1 MLIKKILNNN
11 VVIVEKNNID
21 KIICGKGVGFQKKA
35 GDQLNPQL
43 VERTFLLE
51 NENNKQIEQLFQDIP
66 CEYFE
71 VASLI
76 VESIKQANKQ
86 MNFKDL
92 LKITLADHLYGCI
105 KRLNEGYKPLK
116 NMFLW
121 DLKHFYEHE
130 FKIVEQANELIK
142 KYFDTELND
151 DELGFIVLH
160 ILNSQLDND
169 TKMENMNQII
179 KEIVQIIR
187 INLNINFSQ
196 DSYDYNRLI
205 QHLKYFILRLKN
217 IDNNQNQKEVDESF
231 YDFISNE
238 YEVAFKISLKV
249 FDFLKN
255 QYNHLIDKNEII
267 YLTIHIQRL
276 INSK

>member
-116 NMFLW
+116 IC
-121 DLKHFYEHE
+121 FYE
-130 FKIVEQANELIK
+130 I
-142 KYFDTELND
+142 
-151 DELGFIVLH
+151 
-160 ILNSQLDND
+160 
-169 TKMENMNQII
+169 
-179 KEIVQIIR
+179 
-187 INLNINFSQ
+187 
-196 DSYDYNRLI
+196 
-205 QHLKYFILRLKN
+205 
-217 IDNNQNQKEVDESF
+217 
-231 YDFISNE
+231 
-238 YEVAFKISLKV
+238 
-249 FDFLKN
+249 
-255 QYNHLIDKNEII
+255 
-267 YLTIHIQRL
+267 
-276 INSK
+276 

>member
-1 MLIKKILNNN
+1 
-11 VVIVEKNNID
+11 
-21 KIICGKGVGFQKKA
+21 
-35 GDQLNPQL
+35 
-43 VERTFLLE
+43 
-51 NENNKQIEQLFQDIP
+51 
-66 CEYFE
+66 
-71 VASLI
+71 
-76 VESIKQANKQ
+76 
-86 MNFKDL
+86 
-92 LKITLADHLYGCI
+92 
-105 KRLNEGYKPLK
+105 
-116 NMFLW
+116 MFLW

-169 TKMENMNQII
+169 TKMEDMNQII